1 MFEHILKRMRE
12 KIRTRQYVMTTHAE
26 EEMND
31 DGYTVYD
38 VERGV
43 LTGQILECQRDVV
56 TRERKYRVQG
66 EDLAGG
72 MIEVV
77 AKFGISG
84 KVVFLTVY
92 RP

>member
-12 KIRTRQYVMTTHAE
+12 KVRTRQYVMTSHAT

-31 DGYTVYD
+31 DGYTIFD

-43 LTGQILECQRDVV
+43 LAGQIVECQRDEF
-56 TRERKYRVQG
+56 TRERKYRIQG
-66 EDLAGG
+66 DDLVGG

-84 KVVFLTVY
+84 KVIFLTVY